1 MVCAAAST
9 ALLQARAR
17 SVIAA
22 HLLVARQ
29 TRRDEQLR
37 CFGPAQRTRGRRA
50 GCGASLRGARAPD
63 QRPRFIA
70 CGKQGGGASACA
82 GPACGNRGW
91 RTGVGD
97 KR

>member
-22 HLLVARQ
+22 RTFAGCSP

-37 CFGPAQRTRGRRA
+37 CFGPAQRHPRASDRLQGESARGRRA
-50 GCGASLRGARAPD
+50 GPAAAVHRVRQARRGSVCLRRTSLR
-63 QRPRFIA
+63 
-70 CGKQGGGASACA
+70 KQGLEG
-82 GPACGNRGW
+82 R
-91 RTGVGD
+91 
-97 KR
+97 